1 MQSPQAKISS
11 TLVLPNSSTQIPL
24 LQVIPDSSAISTLGT
39 MPAPI
44 ITVSAFISVPSEHRT
59 RSGLSSPLISSRLAL
74 NLKLTPLFS

>member
-11 TLVLPNSSTQIPL
+11 TLFFQIHRQIPL
-24 LQVIPDSSAISTLGT
+24 LQVIPDFSAISTLGT

-59 RSGLSSPLISSRLAL
+59 KSGYHL
-74 NLKLTPLFS
+74 LFLQD